1 LGEFRI
7 PSTVDVPAWRTVLVE
22 GGSGVGALGVKS
34 VGELSNVPTAA
45 AIASAVAD
53 AAGVRVRDLPIT
65 AEKVYALLHSED
77 VSSGSPSSSTASP
90 SKRMHQ
96 AASCS
101 ST

>member
-1 LGEFRI
+1 MGYGLACLEDLVMRDGRVWAANLGEFRI

-77 VSSGSPSSSTASP
+77 VS
-90 SKRMHQ
+90 
-96 AASCS
+96 
-101 ST
+101 

>member
-1 LGEFRI
+1 MGYGLACLEDLVMRDGRVWAANLGEFRI

-65 AEKVYALLHSED
+65 AEKVYALLHPEE
-77 VSSGSPSSSTASP
+77 VS
-90 SKRMHQ
+90 
-96 AASCS
+96 
-101 ST
+101 